1 VWISK
6 KIPIFQ
12 YDARARF
19 GSNGQLVAVTE
30 LHSVLLLLLLK
41 LSSKKDRCV
50 LRKEAEGVGVWQ
62 GKGGRNRSQ
71 AGGVGEGVI
80 RCAAF

>member
-1 VWISK
+1 MWISK

-19 GSNGQLVAVTE
+19 GSNGQLLSYT
-30 LHSVLLLLLLK
+30 VLLLLLLK

-50 LRKEAEGVGVWQ
+50 LRKEAEGVPVGVWQ

>member
-19 GSNGQLVAVTE
+19 GSNGQLLSYT
-30 LHSVLLLLLLK
+30 VLLLLLLK